1 MWPSGEIDTALV
13 VLRFESGALG
23 VIDNS
28 RAAGYGYECST
39 EVMGEL
45 ATTRIARPQH
55 RHYQW
60 LTPAGAAYGINRD
73 FEERYPLVYV
83 EEMEAAPA
91 PGFHEEARATPRPV
105 PALGRGH
112 LV

>member
-1 MWPSGEIDTALV
+1 M
-13 VLRFESGALG
+13 
-23 VIDNS
+23 IDNS

-60 LTPAGAAYGINRD
+60 LTPAGATYGINRD
-73 FEERYPLVYV
+73 FEERYPLAYV
-83 EEMEAAPA
+83 EKRRHLRRASTRR
-91 PGFHEEARATPRPV
+91 PGPCPSPFRRWGEVTSCRARRCN
-105 PALGRGH
+105 
-112 LV
+112 